1 MDVIDLI
8 HIIGKESVTILQD
21 EDLMVKTVLP
31 KDLGSMEGRCYI
43 HAAMQLGWAA
53 IGVEDAG
60 KAEDVEM
67 SML

>member
-1 MDVIDLI
+1 M
-8 HIIGKESVTILQD
+8 GEESITKLQD
-21 EDLMVKTVLP
+21 EDLMVNTALP
-31 KDLGSMEGRCYI
+31 KDLGSMEGHCYI

-53 IGVEDAG
+53 IGAEDAG